1 MLAIRITRM
10 GRAIVCCDCSSTPRQ
25 ASQQALK
32 RETTEGK
39 GGNSCNGSL
48 LKPHL
53 RSVEAVWGINARQ
66 CTNCFFL
73 VHSPPPC
80 HWSCVRPIPIP
91 SPSPTPIHI
100 CCTCVVLITIV
111 VVVVVLFLYSILE
124 LRQFAEGYAILLCLH
139 FAASK
144 RASE

>member
-32 RETTEGK
+32 RETTTEGK

-48 LKPHL
+48 LRPHL

-91 SPSPTPIHI
+91 IPIPNPHLLYL
-100 CCTCVVLITIV
+100 CCAHHNCRRCGCIV
-111 VVVVVLFLYSILE
+111 FVFYFGASTVCRRI
-124 LRQFAEGYAILLCLH
+124 RNPALLTLC
-139 FAASK
+139 SK